1 MKAWFCTHRDT
12 IAIGDKRAHS
22 EMYCRANRRCDI
34 GDDGCHE
41 IEVTQEFVDTYQGP
55 IFGTV
60 GDVDIEVVLTAFI
73 DGGYGPP
80 FKDPQAPLTWNLEF
94 QATKVDH
101 TLEEIND
108 MIGQTFKLVRVT
120 DKKTNAS

>member
-1 MKAWFCTHRDT
+1 
-12 IAIGDKRAHS
+12 
-22 EMYCRANRRCDI
+22 
-34 GDDGCHE
+34 
-41 IEVTQEFVDTYQGP
+41 
-55 IFGTV
+55 
-60 GDVDIEVVLTAFI
+60 LTAFI

-94 QATKVDH
+94 QAMKVDH